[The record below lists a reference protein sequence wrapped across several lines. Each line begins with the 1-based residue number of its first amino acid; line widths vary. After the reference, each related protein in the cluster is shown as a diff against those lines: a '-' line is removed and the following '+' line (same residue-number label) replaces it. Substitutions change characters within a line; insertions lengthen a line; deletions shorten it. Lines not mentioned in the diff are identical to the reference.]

1 MHILIIIGFLIMLY
15 ALIKGL
21 SLRLYG
27 DYFYQG
33 IPLGTI
39 GLMTLIVGAY
49 PDAMITIS
57 ILLVLS
63 VMLLTMTLYALYKL
77 IGSLLY
83 GDIEWTYLSIAAGS
97 SLLLMLVLA
106 KGIYT

>member
-1 MHILIIIGFLIMLY
+1 MSVLTIIGFLIMLY

-21 SLRLYG
+21 SLRMYG

-39 GLMTLIVGAY
+39 GLLTLIVGAY
-49 PDAMITIS
+49 PDTQVTIS

-63 VMLLTMTLYALYKL
+63 MMLLTLTSYTLYKL

-83 GDIEWTYLSIAAGS
+83 GDIEWSYLFAAACS
-97 SLLLMLVLA
+97 SLLLLLVLA
-106 KGIYT
+106 KGIFI

>member
-1 MHILIIIGFLIMLY
+1 MHILTITGLLIMLY
-15 ALIKGL
+15 ALIRGF
-21 SLRLYG
+21 SLKMYG
-27 DYFYQG
+27 DYFYEG
-33 IPLGTI
+33 IPLGAI

-63 VMLLTMTLYALYKL
+63 IMLLSITLYALYKL
-77 IGSLLY
+77 IGSLFY
-83 GDIEWTYLSIAAGS
+83 GDIEWSYLTIATGS

>member
-1 MHILIIIGFLIMLY
+1 MHILIITGVLIMLY

-63 VMLLTMTLYALYKL
+63 IMLLS
-77 IGSLLY
+77 I
-83 GDIEWTYLSIAAGS
+83 TYIRSISWQAPCS
-97 SLLLMLVLA
+97 ME
-106 KGIYT
+106 T